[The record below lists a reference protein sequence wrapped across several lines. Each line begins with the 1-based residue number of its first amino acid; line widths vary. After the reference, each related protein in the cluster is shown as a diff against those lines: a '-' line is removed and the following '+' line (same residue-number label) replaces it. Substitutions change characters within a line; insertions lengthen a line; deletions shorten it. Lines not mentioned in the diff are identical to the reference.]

1 VDPTDDPD
9 RRCLLAF
16 DEPDRAGEHGDEGLD
31 RVGHLGDE
39 VPEVERRDA
48 LPPSEDRALRTGSMR
63 SLSLWG
69 GAGVVDEDVAVPASS
84 LDEPIGTEA
93 GRLLYRRVR

>member
-1 VDPTDDPD
+1 
-9 RRCLLAF
+9 
-16 DEPDRAGEHGDEGLD
+16 
-31 RVGHLGDE
+31 
-39 VPEVERRDA
+39 
-48 LPPSEDRALRTGSMR
+48 MR